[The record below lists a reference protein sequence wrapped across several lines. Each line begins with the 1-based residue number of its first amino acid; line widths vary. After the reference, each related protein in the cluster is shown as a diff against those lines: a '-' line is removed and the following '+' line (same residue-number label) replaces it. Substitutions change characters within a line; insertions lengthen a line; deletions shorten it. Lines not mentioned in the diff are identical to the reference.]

1 MNKIYK
7 IIIYKIVWTD
17 NPVFGQS
24 DWMTADEFYKVYSI
38 INKPSMFG
46 NKNFSIRVLTKESD

>member
-7 IIIYKIVWTD
+7 IIIYKIFWSD
-17 NPVFGQS
+17 NPFFGES
-24 DWMTADEFYKVYSI
+24 DWMAENEFYKVYSI